1 MRLFFFLSLGP
12 YPGPEGWSN
21 TAGASPHYEMIWWLE
36 FRRVLFRSLM
46 INFFSKYK
54 FIFYLF
60 NFFLIILYLYPGSLL
75 GCFLYDDCKLQ
86 PQITADF
93 IVSTNHLYAFVLFS
107 IIGYLTFNKSSQF
120 IFLTFYLIFLSIILE
135 ILHYVIPERS
145 MAVIIV
151 YRNKYFFLF

>member
-1 MRLFFFLSLGP
+1 
-12 YPGPEGWSN
+12 
-21 TAGASPHYEMIWWLE
+21 
-36 FRRVLFRSLM
+36 M

-60 NFFLIILYLYPGSLL
+60 NFFLILLYLYPGSLL

-86 PQITADF
+86 PQITSDFIVSTNHLYF

-120 IFLTFYLIFLSIILE
+120 IFLTFYLVFLSIMLE
-135 ILHYVIPERS
+135 ILHHVIPERS
-145 MAVIIV
+145 FEIPDLFGNLLGVIIITIIV
-151 YRNKYFFLF
+151 YFFKKNENAKS

>member
-1 MRLFFFLSLGP
+1 
-12 YPGPEGWSN
+12 
-21 TAGASPHYEMIWWLE
+21 
-36 FRRVLFRSLM
+36 M
-46 INFFSKYK
+46 INFFSNYK

-60 NFFLIILYLYPGSLL
+60 NFFLILLYLYPGSLL

-120 IFLTFYLIFLSIILE
+120 IFLTFYLIFLSIMLE
-135 ILHYVIPERS
+135 NKMVAAFNEVSS
-145 MAVIIV
+145 MIKSKKTSMRMAAFAVAIDRV
-151 YRNKYFFLF
+151 AKSFELRGV

>member
-1 MRLFFFLSLGP
+1 
-12 YPGPEGWSN
+12 
-21 TAGASPHYEMIWWLE
+21 
-36 FRRVLFRSLM
+36 M

-60 NFFLIILYLYPGSLL
+60 NFFLILLYLYPGSLL

-86 PQITADF
+86 PQLTADF

-107 IIGYLTFNKSSQF
+107 IIGYLTFNKLSQF
-120 IFLTFYLIFLSIILE
+120 IFLTFYLIFLSIMLE

-145 MAVIIV
+145 FEIPDLIGNLIGVIIITIIV
-151 YRNKYFFLF
+151 YFFKKNENIKN